1 MDLFEVH
8 KRIRQAFNKDMS
20 GYLTAEEIDR
30 ALDRAQLQEFRH
42 LYGDDRMLPNAP
54 LSYGMTLKIH
64 TDLNPFKKSFV
75 FNQNIYNQTTNPT
88 GTGPSGILILP
99 SDFVFFI
106 SIRRTAPDA
115 PIKVISEDEIAQRL
129 SSTLRGPTF
138 ARPIAIINGPSDGA
152 GFELGRTRIQIFP
165 QAPVQGIVHYL
176 SRPRAPLLAGTLSGR
191 TFQYNVNGSVQLQWA
206 DTAIDRI
213 IERALSIL
221 GETLKD
227 ELGPDNYKKARE

>member
-1 MDLFEVH
+1 
-8 KRIRQAFNKDMS
+8 
-20 GYLTAEEIDR
+20 
-30 ALDRAQLQEFRH
+30 
-42 LYGDDRMLPNAP
+42 MLPNAP

>member
-20 GYLTAEEIDR
+20 GYLTSEEIDR

-75 FNQNIYNQTTNPT
+75 FNQNTYSPTANPA

-99 SDFVFFI
+99 NDFVFFI
-106 SIRRTAPDA
+106 SIRRTSPDA
-115 PIKVISEDEIAQRL
+115 PIKLISEDEIAHRI
-129 SSTLRGPTF
+129 SSTLRGPTS

-152 GFELGRTRIQIFP
+152 GFEPGRTRLQIFP
-165 QAPVQGIVHYL
+165 QAPIQGTIHYL
-176 SRPRAPLLAGTLSGR
+176 SRPKAPLLAGTLSGR
-191 TFQYNVNGSVQLQWA
+191 TFQYNVSGSTQLQWT
-206 DTAIDRI
+206 DTAVDRI

-221 GETLKD
+221 GETLRD
-227 ELGPDNYKKARE
+227 EIGADNYKKARE